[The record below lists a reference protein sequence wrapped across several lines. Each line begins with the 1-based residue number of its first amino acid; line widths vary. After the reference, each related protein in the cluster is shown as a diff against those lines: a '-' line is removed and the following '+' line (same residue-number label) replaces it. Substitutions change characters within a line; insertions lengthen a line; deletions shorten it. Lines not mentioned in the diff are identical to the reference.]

1 VVGGLIPPRDRASWR
16 ILFLFGLLAGGALL
30 AIVAPA
36 RLHFGLDRSPA
47 VLIVAGVLVGFGTRL
62 GDGCTSGHG
71 VCGASRL
78 SPRSLVATGLFMLT
92 GAAGAFAVNHLLGG
106 RL

>member
-1 VVGGLIPPRDRASWR
+1 MIPPRDRSSWR
-16 ILFLFGLLAGGALL
+16 LLFLFGLLAGGALL
-30 AIVAPA
+30 AVAWPA

-47 VLIVAGVLVGFGTRL
+47 VLIVAGVLVGFGTRY

-71 VCGASRL
+71 VCGVSRF
-78 SPRSLVATGLFMLT
+78 SPRSTVATLVFMVT
-92 GAAGAFAVNHLLGG
+92 GAAGAFVVNHLLGG